1 MFHEVEVF
9 GLRRSL
15 PIVPIGFG
23 LWIASD
29 AGLVLGDVEFIG
41 KASHE
46 VARVVRQYDPDVIV
60 TAEAKA
66 IAMAYEVAKNLGHGR
81 FVIVRKSVK
90 GYMRGYITENV
101 KSITTREP
109 QTLVLTNED
118 AEFIR
123 GKRVCLFDDVVST
136 GNTMGGALERLV
148 NRVGGEVVCKACIW
162 REGPWYTSNDLVFF
176 DYLPIYVSRELYSR
190 FIGGSSIG
198 GVIGGE

>member
-90 GYMRGYITENV
+90 GYMRGGYITENV

-136 GNTMGGALERLV
+136 GNTMGALERLV
-148 NRVGGEVVCKACIW
+148 NRLVV
-162 REGPWYTSNDLVFF
+162 RLFVRRVFGVRV
-176 DYLPIYVSRELYSR
+176 P
-190 FIGGSSIG
+190 GTHPTTWCSSITCQSTSRG
-198 GVIGGE
+198 NYTVDS